1 MTKTQISYGIVLEE
15 EILYC
20 SNEEKYMI
28 LEIILFVE
36 KLIRGF
42 NPKHTW
48 RLNSI
53 CLKSAENKERLIIR
67 HELTETNK
75 NLFFVVCGV
84 YEERS
89 QEIRNILGE
98 FYQKVNDTYNNGE
111 LLEQCSKKPIFKEII
126 KIITDFL
133 CSKYEI
139 LLEHEEIKQEVDHD
153 TTNKLLYGGIS
164 SQGLPI
170 ISKLFEPTL
179 LNNLDKEVTA
189 ENVELFNSSFSAQLA
204 TIEMNTI
211 IRTNTYNIKEIHIFD
226 LEDKKN
232 NKIILY
238 DNIDKHHFSLTIF
251 ASGNFFEIKDVMKL
265 LKIQISKENILHK
278 EFSGDIKLYK
288 YLEDYFLGLDRE
300 F

>member
-1 MTKTQISYGIVLEE
+1 MTKTQISYGIILKD

-20 SNEEKYMI
+20 SNKETYNI
-28 LEIILFVE
+28 FEIILFVE
-36 KLIRGF
+36 KLITSF
-42 NPKHTW
+42 NPKQTW

-53 CLKSAENKERLIIR
+53 YLKSAKDKERLFIR

-75 NLFFVVCGV
+75 NLFFLVSGE
-84 YEERS
+84 YEENS
-89 QEIRNILGE
+89 QEIRNMIKE
-98 FYQKVNDTYNNGE
+98 FFEKFKAYYNTGE

-133 CSKYEI
+133 WSKYKI
-139 LLEHEEIKQEVDHD
+139 LLEREEIKQEVDHD
-153 TTNKLLYGGIS
+153 TTNKILYGGIS

-170 ISKLFEPTL
+170 ISQLFDPTL
-179 LNNLDKEVTA
+179 LNNLDKEINT
-189 ENVELFNSSFSAQLA
+189 ENIELFNSSFSAQLA
-204 TIEMNTI
+204 TIEMNTL
-211 IRTNTYNIKEIHIFD
+211 IRTNKYNIKEIHIFD

-232 NKIILY
+232 NKTILY
-238 DNIDKHHFSLTIF
+238 DHIDQNHFSLAIF
-251 ASGNFFEIKDVMKL
+251 ASGNFFEIKDLMKL
-265 LKIQISKENILHK
+265 LKIQISKEYILHK

>member
-98 FYQKVNDTYNNGE
+98 FYQKVNDTYNNRDV
-111 LLEQCSKKPIFKEII
+111 LEKCSKKPIFKEII

>member
-1 MTKTQISYGIVLEE
+1 MTKTQISYGIVLKD

-20 SNEEKYMI
+20 SNEEKYNI
-28 LEIILFVE
+28 FEIILFVE
-36 KLIRGF
+36 KLIRSF
-42 NPKHTW
+42 NPKRTW

-53 CLKSAENKERLIIR
+53 YLKSDKEKERLFIR
-67 HELTETNK
+67 HELSETNK
-75 NLFFVVCGV
+75 NLFFLVSGE
-84 YEERS
+84 YEESS
-89 QEIRNILGE
+89 QEIQNMLGE
-98 FYQKVNDTYNNGE
+98 FYQKVNANYNTGD
-111 LLEQCSKKPIFKEII
+111 LLERCSKKPIFKEII
-126 KIITDFL
+126 NNITDFL

-179 LNNLDKEVTA
+179 LNNLNKEITA
-189 ENVELFNSSFSAQLA
+189 ENIELYNSSFSAQLA
-204 TIEMNTI
+204 TIEMNTL
-211 IRTNTYNIKEIHIFD
+211 IRTNKYNIKQIHIFD

-232 NKIILY
+232 KKIILY
-238 DNIDKHHFSLTIF
+238 DQIDKNHFSLTIF
-251 ASGNFFEIKDVMKL
+251 ASGNFFEIKDLMKL
-265 LKIQISKENILHK
+265 LKIQISKEYILHK

-288 YLEDYFLGLDRE
+288 YLEDYFLGLERE